1 MEWTP
6 DEVVGQVINP
16 FYAITVS
23 EDLTIEHAPLVSRET
38 WIEANTKLIDELGAR
53 AWLEKLLTVLETGA
67 GG

>member
-16 FYAITVS
+16 FYAITIS
-23 EDLTIEHAPLVSRET
+23 EDLAIEHAPLISREM
-38 WIEANTKLIDELGAR
+38 WIEANIKLIGELGAR
-53 AWLEKLLTVLETGA
+53 AWLEKLLTVLEKGA